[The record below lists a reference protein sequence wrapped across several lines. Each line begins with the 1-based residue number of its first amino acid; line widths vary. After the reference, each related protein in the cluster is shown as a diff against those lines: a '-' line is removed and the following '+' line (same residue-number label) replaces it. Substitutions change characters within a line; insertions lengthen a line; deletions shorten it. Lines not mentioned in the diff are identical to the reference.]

1 MPMLIS
7 RTTGLR
13 LTRDTLDHHL
23 NTMTVE
29 HGRLAYLAFGNL
41 TDTIQTLRVLAR
53 GHGASDKA
61 LAHAVKAVRRGAAE
75 IGRIPMSRALSR
87 GSSVSAPAA

>member
-1 MPMLIS
+1 MPI
-7 RTTGLR
+7 TQAIGLR
-13 LTRDTLDHHL
+13 LTRETLELYL

-29 HGRLAYLAFGNL
+29 HGRQAYLAYGNL

-53 GHGASDKA
+53 GHGASEKA
-61 LAHAVKAVRRGAAE
+61 LAHAVRAVRRGAAE

-87 GSSVSAPAA
+87 GSSIPAPAA